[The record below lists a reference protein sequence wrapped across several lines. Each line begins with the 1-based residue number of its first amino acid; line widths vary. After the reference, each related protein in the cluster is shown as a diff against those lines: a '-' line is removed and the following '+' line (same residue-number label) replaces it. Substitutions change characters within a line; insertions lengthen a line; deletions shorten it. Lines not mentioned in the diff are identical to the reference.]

1 MGCSQSGCGFIPHVF
16 QGSVEDSSVDAV
28 VSTQVL
34 CSVPDVPAVLDEV
47 YRILKPVSIV
57 AVVGHR
63 SKISFSSSWRKNSW
77 NFLQSIE
84 SIQPFCIIHMGYILH
99 ETVITCII

>member
-1 MGCSQSGCGFIPHVF
+1 MGCTQSGCGFIPHVF

-57 AVVGHR
+57 AVVGHGL
-63 SKISFSSSWRKNSW
+63 KISLGSSWRKDSFNLLEVFNRS
-77 NFLQSIE
+77 
-84 SIQPFCIIHMGYILH
+84 
-99 ETVITCII
+99 V